1 MTRAQQIALVLALT
15 VAVMALFVWLGFAAQ
30 SRVQGGSDGGS
41 WAATNGE
48 RVMTNQFQRFQ

>member
-15 VAVMALFVWLGFAAQ
+15 VAVMAFFVWLGFAAQ
-30 SRVQGGSDGGS
+30 SRVLGGSDGGS

-48 RVMTNQFQRFQ
+48 RVMNTNQRFQ

>member
-1 MTRAQQIALVLALT
+1 MTRAQQVALILVLT
-15 VAVMALFVWLGFAAQ
+15 VAVMAFFVWLGFAAQ

-48 RVMTNQFQRFQ
+48 RVMSNQFQRFQ